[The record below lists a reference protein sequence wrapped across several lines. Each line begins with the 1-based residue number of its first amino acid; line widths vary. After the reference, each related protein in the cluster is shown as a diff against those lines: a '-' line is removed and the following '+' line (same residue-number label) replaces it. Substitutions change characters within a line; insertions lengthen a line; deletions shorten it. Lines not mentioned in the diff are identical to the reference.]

1 MIDFFPPYQQKQVRL
16 ALAGTL
22 RGIICQ
28 RLVPTVDGGRTPALE
43 ILVNN
48 GRIAERIADP
58 DKTAEIKD
66 VIADGA
72 FYGMV
77 TFDQSLLKL
86 VQDGKVTVEDA
97 FAAVSNRHDFE
108 LAMQQAGMALPV

>member
-1 MIDFFPPYQQKQVRL
+1 VRL

-48 GRIAERIADP
+48 GRVAERIVDP
-58 DKTAEIKD
+58 DKTFELKD
-66 VIADGA
+66 VVADGG

-77 TFDQSLLKL
+77 SFDQSLLDL
-86 VQDGKVTVEDA
+86 IRDGKVSVDDA
-97 FAAVSNRHDFE
+97 MRAVSSKHDFE
-108 LAMQQAGMALPV
+108 LALQQAGIALPV